1 TGYSKIPVF
10 CLFDLKNLE
19 DKIKHMEREELW
31 KSVLSELEIQ
41 ISRPNFL
48 TWLKNSR
55 LLDVKNDVAVIS
67 LPNYFTKEWVENKY
81 NKLII
86 STLKNINYSIK
97 KAEYIVE
104 SIPKPSVLSKD
115 PEPKALEKQLL
126 LQETKIDPE
135 TNLNPKYTLDS
146 FIVGSFNELAYSAA
160 MAVVKNIGTK
170 YNPLFIYGGVGLGK
184 THLIQGIGNEIKS
197 VYKNKV
203 KIKYVTSEK
212 FTNEVIWA
220 IRNRRMDDIK
230 SAYRSVDVLLIDDI
244 QFIGG
249 KEKTEEEFFYTFNS
263 LYENNK
269 QIIISSDRPPKALPV
284 LEERLR
290 SRFEGGMIADITY
303 PEYEARVAIIKT
315 KTQEKE
321 LELEQKI
328 IELIAKRAQ
337 RNIREIEGILNKI
350 LFYQSTK
357 GRILALEELEK
368 IVSEMTDK
376 GIINISPAQ
385 IIKSVSDFFEIL
397 PNDLT
402 GRSRSK
408 ELIEPRQ
415 IAIYLLRDMLD
426 MSFPYI
432 ASKIGKR
439 DHSTAIYAY
448 KKINDNL
455 TRNTNLHQ
463 KIMMIKELV
472 NKSE

>member
-1 TGYSKIPVF
+1 
-10 CLFDLKNLE
+10 
-19 DKIKHMEREELW
+19 MEKEELW

-48 TWLKNSR
+48 TWLKSSR
-55 LLDVKNDVAVIS
+55 LVEVKEDGVIVS

-86 STLKNINYSIK
+86 SSLKNIDYSIK
-97 KAEYIVE
+97 RVEYIVE
-104 SIPKPSVLSKD
+104 SSPKPSILSK
-115 PEPKALEKQLL
+115 EIEQKVSEKQLL

-135 TNLNPKYTLDS
+135 TNLNPKYTFNS
-146 FIVGSFNELAYSAA
+146 FIVGPFNELAYSAA
-160 MAVVKNIGTK
+160 EAVIKNIGTK

-197 VYKNKV
+197 TYKNKV

-220 IRNRRMDDIK
+220 IRNRRVDDIK
-230 SAYRSVDVLLIDDI
+230 SVYRSVDVLIIDDI

-303 PEYEARVAIIKT
+303 PEYESRVAIIKT
-315 KTQEKE
+315 KLQEKE
-321 LELEQKI
+321 LELEQKVVEI
-328 IELIAKRAQ
+328 IAKKAQ
-337 RNIREIEGILNKI
+337 RNVREIEGILNKI
-350 LFYQSTK
+350 AFYQSAK
-357 GRILALEELEK
+357 GKILGQEDLEK
-368 IVSEMTDK
+368 IIADLTDK
-376 GIINISPAQ
+376 GVSNISPNQ
-385 IIKSVSDFFEIL
+385 IIKSVSDFFEIM

-408 ELIEPRQ
+408 ELVEPRQ

-448 KKINDNL
+448 KKIDTDL
-455 TRNTNLHQ
+455 TKNPNLHQ

-472 NKSE
+472 NKAE

>member
-1 TGYSKIPVF
+1 
-10 CLFDLKNLE
+10 
-19 DKIKHMEREELW
+19 MEKEELW

-48 TWLKNSR
+48 TWLKSSR
-55 LLDVKNDVAVIS
+55 LVEIKEDGVIVS

-86 STLKNINYSIK
+86 SSLKNIDYSIK
-97 KAEYIVE
+97 RVEYIVE
-104 SIPKPSVLSKD
+104 SSPKPSVLSK
-115 PEPKALEKQLL
+115 EAEQKVSEKQLL

-135 TNLNPKYTLDS
+135 TNLNPKYSFNS
-146 FIVGSFNELAYSAA
+146 FIVGPFNELAYSAA
-160 MAVVKNIGTK
+160 EAVINNIGTK

-220 IRNRRMDDIK
+220 IRNRRVDDIK
-230 SAYRSVDVLLIDDI
+230 SVYRSVDVLIIDDI

-303 PEYEARVAIIKT
+303 PEYESRVAIIKT
-315 KTQEKE
+315 KLQEKE
-321 LELEQKI
+321 LELEQKVV
-328 IELIAKRAQ
+328 ELIAKKAQ
-337 RNIREIEGILNKI
+337 RNVREIEGILNKI
-350 LFYQSTK
+350 AFYQSAK
-357 GRILALEELEK
+357 GKILGQDDLEK
-368 IVSEMTDK
+368 IIADLTDK
-376 GIINISPAQ
+376 GVSNISPNQ
-385 IIKSVSDFFEIL
+385 IIKSVSDFFEIM

-408 ELIEPRQ
+408 ELVEPRQ

-432 ASKIGKR
+432 ASKVGKR

-448 KKINDNL
+448 KKIDNDL
-455 TRNTNLHQ
+455 TKNPNLHQ

-472 NKSE
+472 NKAE

>member
-1 TGYSKIPVF
+1 
-10 CLFDLKNLE
+10 
-19 DKIKHMEREELW
+19 MEREELW

-48 TWLKNSR
+48 TWLKSSR
-55 LLDVKNDVAVIS
+55 LTDIKDDIAVVS

-86 STLKNINYSIK
+86 STLKGINYSIK
-97 KAEYIVE
+97 RVDYVVE
-104 SIPKPSVLSKD
+104 SAPKPVSF
-115 PEPKALEKQLL
+115 PKEQETKVLEKQLL

-146 FIVGSFNELAYSAA
+146 FVVGSFNELAFSAA
-160 MAVVKNIGTK
+160 EAVIKNIGTK

-197 VYKNKV
+197 LYKNKV

-220 IRNRRMDDIK
+220 IRNRRIEDVK
-230 SAYRSVDVLLIDDI
+230 SVYRSVDVLLIDDI

-269 QIIISSDRPPKALPV
+269 QIIISSDRPPKSLPV

-315 KTQEKE
+315 KIQEKE

-350 LFYQSTK
+350 IFYQSTK
-357 GRILALEELEK
+357 EKVLSTEELGK
-368 IVSEMTDK
+368 IVAEMTDR
-376 GIINISPAQ
+376 GAINISPNQ
-385 IIKSVSDFFEIL
+385 VIKSVADFFEIL

-408 ELIEPRQ
+408 ELVEPRQ
-415 IAIYLLRDMLD
+415 IAIFLLRDMLD

-432 ASKIGKR
+432 ASKVGKR

-448 KKINDNL
+448 KKINNDL
-455 TRNTNLHQ
+455 TKNPNLHQ
-463 KIMMIKELV
+463 KVMMIKELV
-472 NKSE
+472 NKAE

>member
-1 TGYSKIPVF
+1 
-10 CLFDLKNLE
+10 
-19 DKIKHMEREELW
+19 MEKEELW

-48 TWLKNSR
+48 TWLKSSR
-55 LLDVKNDVAVIS
+55 LVEIKEDGVIVS

-86 STLKNINYSIK
+86 SSLKNIDYSIK
-97 KAEYIVE
+97 RVEYIVE
-104 SIPKPSVLSKD
+104 SSPKPSILSK
-115 PEPKALEKQLL
+115 EIEQKVSEKQLL

-135 TNLNPKYTLDS
+135 TNLNPKYTFNS
-146 FIVGSFNELAYSAA
+146 FIVGPFNELAYSAA
-160 MAVVKNIGTK
+160 EAVIKNIGTK

-197 VYKNKV
+197 TYKNKV

-220 IRNRRMDDIK
+220 IRNRRVDDIK
-230 SAYRSVDVLLIDDI
+230 SVYRSVDVLIIDDI

-303 PEYEARVAIIKT
+303 PEYESRVAIIKT
-315 KTQEKE
+315 KLQEKE
-321 LELEQKI
+321 LELEQKVVEI
-328 IELIAKRAQ
+328 IAKKAQ
-337 RNIREIEGILNKI
+337 RNVREIEGILNKI
-350 LFYQSTK
+350 AFYQSAK
-357 GRILALEELEK
+357 GKILGQEDLEK
-368 IVSEMTDK
+368 IIADLTDK
-376 GIINISPAQ
+376 GVSNISPNQ
-385 IIKSVSDFFEIL
+385 IIKSVSDFFEIM

-408 ELIEPRQ
+408 ELVEPRQ

-448 KKINDNL
+448 KKIDTDL
-455 TRNTNLHQ
+455 TKNPNLHQ

-472 NKSE
+472 NKAE

>member
-1 TGYSKIPVF
+1 
-10 CLFDLKNLE
+10 
-19 DKIKHMEREELW
+19 MEKEELW

-48 TWLKNSR
+48 TWLKSSR
-55 LLDVKNDVAVIS
+55 LVEIKEDGVIVS

-86 STLKNINYSIK
+86 SSLKNIDYSIK
-97 KAEYIVE
+97 RVEYIVE
-104 SIPKPSVLSKD
+104 SSPKPSILSK
-115 PEPKALEKQLL
+115 EIEQKVSEKQLL

-135 TNLNPKYTLDS
+135 TNLNPKYTFNS
-146 FIVGSFNELAYSAA
+146 FIVGPFNELAYSAA
-160 MAVVKNIGTK
+160 EAVIKNIGTK

-197 VYKNKV
+197 AYKNKV

-220 IRNRRMDDIK
+220 IRNRRVDDIK
-230 SAYRSVDVLLIDDI
+230 SVYRSVDVLIIDDI

-303 PEYEARVAIIKT
+303 PEYESRVAIIKT
-315 KTQEKE
+315 KLQEKE
-321 LELEQKI
+321 LELEQKVVEI
-328 IELIAKRAQ
+328 IAKKAQ
-337 RNIREIEGILNKI
+337 RNVREIEGILNKI
-350 LFYQSTK
+350 AFYQSAK
-357 GRILALEELEK
+357 GKILGQEDLEK
-368 IVSEMTDK
+368 IIADLTDK
-376 GIINISPAQ
+376 GVSNISPNQ
-385 IIKSVSDFFEIL
+385 IIKSVSDFFEIM

-408 ELIEPRQ
+408 ELVEPRQ

-448 KKINDNL
+448 KKIDTDL
-455 TRNTNLHQ
+455 TKNPNLHQ

-472 NKSE
+472 NKAE